1 MFYLQRNLPLWER
14 ALRSA
19 LGLLIVLAAVGLG
32 ATGAVAWAAG
42 LAVATLVLTGFVG
55 YCPACAMA
63 GRRPMK
69 RGR

>member
-1 MFYLQRNLPLWER
+1 MFYLQRNLPFWER
-14 ALRSA
+14 ALRPA
-19 LGLLIVLAAVGLG
+19 LGLLTVLAAVGLG
-32 ATGAVAWAAG
+32 ATGAVAWAAA
-42 LAVATLVLTGFVG
+42 AVAATLVLTGFVG